1 MSSYWSS
8 ENVVQIGEHQV
19 SIPAEQG
26 LSYTVGATSRR
37 VSFDIPAQSVEMLS
51 GKDSYLEFDMDIQYP
66 TKVAGDG
73 KSTRL
78 QLDPAGAGMICQ
90 NIRIYDGGRGNLIEE
105 INEYNQVVA
114 LKHDY
119 DRDDSLT
126 GVRALEQGGTNYNP
140 FSKGTRGSSKSE
152 MNDLQTNPWF
162 KAQVNVA
169 QAAAVA
175 GQEWDGNVRKSN
187 VHCCVPLL
195 TGIFTGS
202 VYPNMLTG
210 LYIEIDLA
218 PAPRLIRQLDSVVKD
233 RRRTLCPYLWGL
245 RANGNGAGA
254 PAAGAVI
261 NVGGGGAGGLND
273 LPAAS
278 AIEFD
283 GCWVT
288 LNGNSVND
296 VDSCPFTVGES
307 VGFVSGIPTD
317 AGRALGEA
325 NTTTVGA
332 VQRSPIIIAIAKDGI
347 PGDASVGQG
356 RVLLTFDQ
364 PYLNAV
370 GGGAFPDRAAG
381 STITGNNING
391 VVFSDSV
398 KQTVVAAPSYD
409 VSYNVNNLNLICH
422 VIDMDAQYKSGM
434 LQKARDGSAIEFDIH
449 SMTNYK
455 NSLLASERQASFLI
469 HAQNRKA
476 KSLCVIPTDSTVYLT
491 KDLVCSNGTY
501 ETTADAMDMVLNSA
515 RSGIS
520 GCCDNLSQVQY
531 QINGNLVPSRP
542 VSTRKIATR
551 QSIDAFHIFELEKT
565 LANAN
570 ITPHSFAKFMDNF
583 IVGRG
588 FAHNSGTM
596 DLRDKD
602 LSVQLSYEEATAPTK
617 SKMFNT
623 FVFHLRRIL
632 IRGGST
638 MVVE

>member
-26 LSYTVGATSRR
+26 LSYTVGATGRR
-37 VSFDIPAQSVEMLS
+37 VSFDIPASSVEMLS

-66 TKVAGDG
+66 THAAGDG
-73 KSTRL
+73 NSTRL
-78 QLDPAGAGMICQ
+78 QLDPAGAGMIVQ

-105 INEYNQVVA
+105 INEYNQIVA

-119 DRDDSLT
+119 DKDDSLK
-126 GVRALEQGGTNYNP
+126 GVRGLEQGSTTYSP
-140 FSKGTRGSSKSE
+140 FSKGTRGSSKSDMAE
-152 MNDLQTNPWF
+152 LITNPWF
-162 KAQVNVA
+162 KAVPSVTQDA
-169 QAAAVA
+169 LTA

-210 LYIEIDLA
+210 LYIEIDLM
-218 PAPRLIRQLDSVVKD
+218 PAPRIIRQLDSVVKS
-233 RRRTLCPYLWGL
+233 RRRTLNPYLWGL
-245 RANGNGAGA
+245 RATGAGAGA

-261 NVGGGGAGGLND
+261 DVGGVGGNT

-278 AIEFD
+278 PIVFD
-283 GCWVT
+283 GAWLSLQT
-288 LNGNSVND
+288 NSIVG
-296 VDSCPFTVGES
+296 VDSCPFVVGES
-307 VGFVSGIPTD
+307 IGFASGIPGT
-317 AGRALGEA
+317 AGFDQEA
-325 NTTTVGA
+325 NTETGGA
-332 VQRSPIIIAIAKDGI
+332 QVSPRITKIEV
-347 PGDASVGQG
+347 DAAQG
-356 RVLLTFDQ
+356 NRILLTFEAGYINQ
-364 PYLNAV
+364 A
-370 GGGAFPDRAAG
+370 GGGPFGVRAAG
-381 STITGNNING
+381 LDIAGANQDS
-391 VVFSDSV
+391 VLFSDSASQSV
-398 KQTVVAAPSYD
+398 RAVQSFP
-409 VSYNVNNLNLICH
+409 VSYNVGNLNLVCH
-422 VIDMDAQYKSGM
+422 VVDMDAQYKSGM

-455 NSLLASERQASFLI
+455 NSMLASERQASFLI

-476 KSLCVIPTDSTVYLT
+476 KSLCVIPTDSSVYT
-491 KDLVCSNGTY
+491 NSDLISSNNTY
-501 ETTADAMDMVLNSA
+501 ETTLDEMDGVLNSA

-520 GCCDNLSQVQY
+520 GCCDFLSQVQY

-551 QSIDAFHIFELEKT
+551 KSIDAFHIFELEKT

-570 ITPHSFAKFMDNF
+570 ITPHSFSKFMDNF
-583 IVGRG
+583 VVGRG
-588 FAHNSGTM
+588 FAHNSGVM

-602 LSVQLSYEEATAPTK
+602 LSVQLSYEETTAP
-617 SKMFNT
+617 SKPKMMSSFI
-623 FVFHLRRIL
+623 FHIRRIM

-638 MVVE
+638 SVIE

>member
-26 LSYTVGATSRR
+26 LSYTVGATGRR
-37 VSFDIPAQSVEMLS
+37 VSFDIPASSVEMLS

-66 TKVAGDG
+66 THVAGDG
-73 KSTRL
+73 NSTRL
-78 QLDPAGAGMICQ
+78 QLDPAGAGMIVQ

-105 INEYNQVVA
+105 INEYNQIVA

-119 DRDDSLT
+119 DKDDSLK
-126 GVRALEQGGTNYNP
+126 GVRGLEQGSTTYSP
-140 FSKGTRGSSKSE
+140 FSKGTRGSSKSDMAE
-152 MNDLQTNPWF
+152 LITNPWF
-162 KAQVNVA
+162 KAVPSVTQDA
-169 QAAAVA
+169 LTA

-210 LYIEIDLA
+210 LYIEIDLM
-218 PAPRLIRQLDSVVKD
+218 PAPRIIRQLDSVVKS
-233 RRRTLCPYLWGL
+233 RRRTLNPYLWGL
-245 RANGNGAGA
+245 RATGAGAGA

-261 NVGGGGAGGLND
+261 DVGGVGGNT

-278 AIEFD
+278 PIVFD
-283 GCWVT
+283 GAWLSLQT
-288 LNGNSVND
+288 NSIVG
-296 VDSCPFTVGES
+296 VDSCPFVVGES
-307 VGFVSGIPTD
+307 IGFASGIPGT
-317 AGRALGEA
+317 AGFDQEA
-325 NTTTVGA
+325 NTETGGA
-332 VQRSPIIIAIAKDGI
+332 QVSPRITKIEV
-347 PGDASVGQG
+347 DAAQG
-356 RVLLTFDQ
+356 NRILLTFEAGYINQ
-364 PYLNAV
+364 A
-370 GGGAFPDRAAG
+370 GGGPFGVRAAG
-381 STITGNNING
+381 LDIAGANQDS
-391 VVFSDSV
+391 VLFSDSASQSV
-398 KQTVVAAPSYD
+398 RAVQSFP
-409 VSYNVNNLNLICH
+409 VSYNVGNLNLVCH
-422 VIDMDAQYKSGM
+422 VVDMDAQYKSGM

-455 NSLLASERQASFLI
+455 NSMLASERQASFLI

-476 KSLCVIPTDSTVYLT
+476 KSLCVIPTDSSVYT
-491 KDLVCSNGTY
+491 NSDLISSNNTY
-501 ETTADAMDMVLNSA
+501 ETTLDEMDGVLNSA

-520 GCCDNLSQVQY
+520 GCCDFLSQVQY

-551 QSIDAFHIFELEKT
+551 KSIDAFHIFELEKT

-570 ITPHSFAKFMDNF
+570 ITPHSFSKFMDNF
-583 IVGRG
+583 VVGRG
-588 FAHNSGTM
+588 FAHNSGVM

-602 LSVQLSYEEATAPTK
+602 LSVQLSYEETTAP
-617 SKMFNT
+617 SKPKMMSSFI
-623 FVFHLRRIL
+623 FHIRRIM

-638 MVVE
+638 SVIE